1 MSGVEFDQVSL
12 SFFFV
17 NVLSLVADKRGDE
30 TDGSWLYQEN
40 LFFLRER
47 GIYLKVALELAKAAD
62 LRVIG

>member
-1 MSGVEFDQVSL
+1 M
-12 SFFFV
+12 
-17 NVLSLVADKRGDE
+17 
-30 TDGSWLYQEN
+30 DGSWLCHEN